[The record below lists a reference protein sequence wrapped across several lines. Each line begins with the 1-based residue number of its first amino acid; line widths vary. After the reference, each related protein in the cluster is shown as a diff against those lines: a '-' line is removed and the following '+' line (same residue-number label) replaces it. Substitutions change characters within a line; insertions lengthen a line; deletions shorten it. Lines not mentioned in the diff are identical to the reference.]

1 MKGSMGTTMPRR
13 RKRRG
18 GLAGGGGAPAAY
30 LGQEAACS
38 SAEGLPLEL
47 LAEIFEY
54 LDAEEL
60 GRSLT
65 VCYGWYVMGSEN
77 RLWAPLNHKRCWGS
91 AEDPAVDPSG
101 NSEYRHFVAN
111 ANMLCLPKNAS
122 PHVFVVPSVPK
133 QLGHPVISEVFLA
146 FEGNKPGSQLVLW
159 GSRYSAVLVK
169 YSLRLVDV
177 CCSPF
182 EDTVPQIFHAE
193 ELDLQIRVNERLVH
207 FTVTSQYSHYHT
219 PSLSHFRVPHDKL
232 RREWNRIKRAIQW
245 RVCSRHIVADCVVCA
260 VFAEHLP
267 PSHVDPRVRLT
278 WRQPKT

>member
-1 MKGSMGTTMPRR
+1 
-13 RKRRG
+13 
-18 GLAGGGGAPAAY
+18 
-30 LGQEAACS
+30 
-38 SAEGLPLEL
+38 
-47 LAEIFEY
+47 
-54 LDAEEL
+54 
-60 GRSLT
+60 
-65 VCYGWYVMGSEN
+65 MGSEN

-122 PHVFVVPSVPK
+122 PHVSVPK

-182 EDTVPQIFHAE
+182 EDTEPQIFHAE

-232 RREWNRIKRAIQW
+232 RREWNR
-245 RVCSRHIVADCVVCA
+245 
-260 VFAEHLP
+260 
-267 PSHVDPRVRLT
+267 HVDPRVRLT